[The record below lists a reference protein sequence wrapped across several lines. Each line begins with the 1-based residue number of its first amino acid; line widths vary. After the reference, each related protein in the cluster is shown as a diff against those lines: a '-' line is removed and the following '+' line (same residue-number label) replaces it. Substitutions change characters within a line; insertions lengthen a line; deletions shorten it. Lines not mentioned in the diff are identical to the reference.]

1 MIAERTSINSIPNLY
16 LAIRFRPIEGI
27 SLDDLRL
34 SLIKSNCYGIY
45 IDGVFE
51 DYLLGSDLLLSYS
64 STAIEEALQNH
75 VPVLQY
81 DPDGKYEHVSAQEL
95 TATEK
100 NKKFHNVTLGAG
112 LLGLPPVQIG
122 LSIACDYFNI
132 FPMLIKLMQ

>member
-1 MIAERTSINSIPNLY
+1 M
-16 LAIRFRPIEGI
+16 
-27 SLDDLRL
+27 
-34 SLIKSNCYGIY
+34 SLIDSNCYGIY

-81 DPDGKYEHVSAQEL
+81 DPDGKYEHVPAQEL

-100 NKKFHNVTLGAG
+100 NNISSIYSVMSESNLIPALLWWSKNHTEKNNKMISWSDHILDFDNKMEWLSDMESKK
-112 LLGLPPVQIG
+112 
-122 LSIACDYFNI
+122 C
-132 FPMLIKLMQ
+132 